1 MADRNYSLKRSVKN
15 SADVKEILDGIA
27 AECKLLFKQA
37 ITAHG
42 FNDKPHAKKDT
53 LTGSKLYE
61 EIETK
66 SDGNGLIEIL
76 VNDYIDYIQR
86 GRKGYGEV
94 PKKDRKPGTF
104 PPVDVI
110 ADWAAEKGITTDN
123 SVVWAICQSIYKNG
137 IKPRPIVEM
146 PENLWTSPNNPN
158 DLFFD
163 LCDEM
168 WDDWS
173 QQIFDAST
181 EELNK
186 IFNE

>member
-1 MADRNYSLKRSVKN
+1 MARGQYTLSRSVKN
-15 SADVKEILDGIA
+15 SADIKEILAGIA
-27 AECKLLFKQA
+27 AECKLLFRQA

-53 LTGSKLYE
+53 LTGSKLYDSV
-61 EIETK
+61 ETK

-76 VNDYIDYIQR
+76 VNDYIDYIQY
-86 GRKGYGEV
+86 GR
-94 PKKDRKPGTF
+94 
-104 PPVDVI
+104 
-110 ADWAAEKGITTDN
+110 EKGLFPNVNAIAEWASEKLNITDN
-123 SVVWAICQSIYKNG
+123 SVVWAICVSIYKEG

-173 QQIFDAST
+173 QQIFEAAT
-181 EELNK
+181 QELDK